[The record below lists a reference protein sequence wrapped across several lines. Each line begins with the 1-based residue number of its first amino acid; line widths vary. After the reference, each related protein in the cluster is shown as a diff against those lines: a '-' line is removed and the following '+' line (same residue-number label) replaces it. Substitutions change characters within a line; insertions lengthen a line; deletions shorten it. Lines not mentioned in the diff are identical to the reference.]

1 MEKTQGQRVKEC
13 VTLWRKLTVDLAI
26 PPSFSGMD
34 TLKEAIDTYIKTGEE
49 YKDEIEIPSIKR
61 IAKVFFPKAA
71 NKSVEITLSVQKDE

>member
-13 VTLWRKLTVDLAI
+13 VILWRKLTVDLAI

-34 TLKEAIDTYIKTGEE
+34 TLKGAIDTYIKTGEE

-61 IAKVFFPKAA
+61 IAKVFFPKTAD
-71 NKSVEITLSVQKDE
+71 KSVEITLSVQKDE

>member
-26 PPSFSGMD
+26 PPSYSGMD

-61 IAKVFFPKAA
+61 IAKVFFPKTVD
-71 NKSVEITLSVQKDE
+71 KSVEITLSVQKDE

>member
-13 VTLWRKLTVDLAI
+13 VILWRKLTVDLAS
-26 PPSFSGMD
+26 PPSYSGMD

-61 IAKVFFPKAA
+61 IAKVFFPKDA
-71 NKSVEITLSVQKDE
+71 NKSVEITVSVQKDE

>member
-26 PPSFSGMD
+26 PPSYSGMD
-34 TLKEAIDTYIKTGEE
+34 TLKEAIDTYIKTGQE

-61 IAKVFFPKAA
+61 IAKVFFPKTAD
-71 NKSVEITLSVQKDE
+71 KSVEITLSVQKDE